1 MNGASLIHPDGTESN
16 VAGEVSIG
24 RADDNEVVLESPM
37 VSRHHARIVPADE
50 RWFLEDRGSFN
61 GTSLNGVQIQPGT
74 LMPLRHA
81 DRILIGFETLVFS
94 WPDELDD
101 SNRTLVLEPAGQP
114 LARGLSPFQ
123 AQVVRCLCEPWLG
136 GGSLDELPT
145 NEEIATR
152 LGTPRATEAV
162 KAALRRS
169 YAKAGLT
176 SGTPHAKRRLLCRVA
191 RQRGWI

>member
-1 MNGASLIHPDGTESN
+1 MTGASLILPDGTESK
-16 VAGEVSIG
+16 VSGEVSIG
-24 RADDNEVVLESPM
+24 RAEDNEVVLESPT

-50 RWFLEDRGSFN
+50 RWFVEDRGSFN
-61 GTSLNGVQIQPGT
+61 GTSLNGVQIQPGM

-81 DRILIGFETLVFS
+81 DRIVIGFETLVFS

-114 LARGLSPFQ
+114 LTRGLSPFQ
-123 AQVVRCLCEPWLG
+123 AQVVRCLCEPWLA

-145 NEEIATR
+145 NEEIAAR